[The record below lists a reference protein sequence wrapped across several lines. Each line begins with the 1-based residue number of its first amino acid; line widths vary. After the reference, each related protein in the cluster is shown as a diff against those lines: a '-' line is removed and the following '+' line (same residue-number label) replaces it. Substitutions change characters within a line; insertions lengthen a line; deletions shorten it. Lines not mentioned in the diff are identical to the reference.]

1 MELRL
6 NNIKENPAAFLR
18 KSGYVFKRNEGGEM
32 SFVRIFGSSGFP
44 RFHIYAKVKGADLII
59 NIHLDQKKE
68 TYGEGTRHH
77 GEYGRESEAV
87 LKETERIKKIA
98 AESLDD
104 SVSSRFFD
112 PL

>member
-18 KSGYVFKRNEGGEM
+18 KAGYVFQYNKGEEM
-32 SFVRIFGSSGFP
+32 SFIRNFSSSGFP
-44 RFHIYAKVKGADLII
+44 RFHIYAKVKDADLII
-59 NIHLDQKKE
+59 NIHLDRKKE
-68 TYGEGTRHH
+68 TYGEGKRHH
-77 GEYGRESEAV
+77 GEYGGESETV
-87 LKETERIKKIA
+87 VKEVERIKKIV
-98 AESLDD
+98 AENSSN